1 MLPTRCARTAMT
13 SVFHSTRISIIIRT
27 FADTMILHV
36 WNFLWNSK
44 YDIFFIFFFIRL
56 QLMLELFSHDCLEWK
71 FFKISSPGAS
81 LGALSGGRVG
91 IMNISLAYFVK
102 AIAIAVR
109 YSAVRKQFGPTN
121 DELPVIEYQLQVT
134 IPRQDK
140 FTAYLHVLFSG
151 QLMESRSSRKRSQ
164 LQFKFLIQERLG
176 GVGWG

>member
-1 MLPTRCARTAMT
+1 
-13 SVFHSTRISIIIRT
+13 
-27 FADTMILHV
+27 
-36 WNFLWNSK
+36 
-44 YDIFFIFFFIRL
+44 
-56 QLMLELFSHDCLEWK
+56 
-71 FFKISSPGAS
+71 
-81 LGALSGGRVG
+81 
-91 IMNISLAYFVK
+91 MNISLAYFVK

-176 GVGWG
+176 GVG